1 MSANTSFENF
11 NNFKIFVQ
19 SLTKSQI
26 LFNHFQIFSAH
37 NFLIINHL
45 ILIFNIYP
53 HVEVDVRGLDHAGD
67 GVDHVEAHLHG
78 VAGVITAGLR
88 QPGHAVVAVTQ
99 NLDPETLVVLNMR
112 S

>member
-1 MSANTSFENF
+1 M
-11 NNFKIFVQ
+11 V
-19 SLTKSQI
+19 
-26 LFNHFQIFSAH
+26 
-37 NFLIINHL
+37 
-45 ILIFNIYP
+45 FNIYP

-78 VAGVITAGLR
+78 VAGVVAAGLR

-99 NLDPETLVVLNMR
+99 NLDPETLVVLNMIMR